1 MRKEGPQKFFAGL
14 FPLSR
19 ILLPA
24 VAVVALCSLLV
35 WSPCCRRDRGSG
47 RHSST
52 SRPCLT
58 CWRRRCRGPASGGGC
73 WSGTCWGSGSCPW
86 TGSTGTTGTSW
97 SARTMAGLHRL
108 DSIRR
113 IPTASVSTRR
123 RAIEVLHLPRQ
134 SRRRARR
141 WRLGATQRKSAEV
154 TPRERCL
161 VTDSLV
167 RHQLVLTRAG
177 KRCTGWVDVNTGDAQ
192 HMLDDFLMKPE
203 VTDSRTPCSSQC
215 IYAQQVQASLIMC

>member
-1 MRKEGPQKFFAGL
+1 MKPNPGSRLSLGHVTYKSRPLDHPSTAKAARAGL
-14 FPLSR
+14 SLSKLRVRSLPSSAASRRQPEMFLPRHPSLPRGLVASSPVVPWFPAGSATAFLLSTR
-19 ILLPA
+19 FLP
-24 VAVVALCSLLV
+24 SS
-35 WSPCCRRDRGSG
+35 SPW
-47 RHSST
+47 H
-52 SRPCLT
+52 LH
-58 CWRRRCRGPASGGGC
+58 RRR
-73 WSGTCWGSGSCPW
+73 SCVP
-86 TGSTGTTGTSW
+86 TP
-97 SARTMAGLHRL
+97 HRL

-123 RAIEVLHLPRQ
+123 RAVEVLHLPRQ

-177 KRCTGWVDVNTGDAQ
+177 KRCTG
-192 HMLDDFLMKPE
+192 
-203 VTDSRTPCSSQC
+203 
-215 IYAQQVQASLIMC
+215 

>member
-1 MRKEGPQKFFAGL
+1 MFLPRHPSLPRGLVASSPVVPWFPAGSATAFL
-14 FPLSR
+14 LSTR
-19 ILLPA
+19 FLPSSSPWH
-24 VAVVALCSLLV
+24 LHRR
-35 WSPCCRRDRGSG
+35 WSCVP
-47 RHSST
+47 T
-52 SRPCLT
+52 P
-58 CWRRRCRGPASGGGC
+58 
-73 WSGTCWGSGSCPW
+73 
-86 TGSTGTTGTSW
+86 
-97 SARTMAGLHRL
+97 HRL

-113 IPTASVSTRR
+113 IPTTSVSTHR
-123 RAIEVLHLPRQ
+123 RAVEVLHLPRQ

-141 WRLGATQRKSAEV
+141 WRLGATQRKSGEV

-167 RHQLVLTRAG
+167 HHQLVLTRAG

-203 VTDSRTPCSSQC
+203 VTDSRTRCSLQC